1 MSRIGK
7 LPIPLPDGVEVRVD
21 GPAVTVKGPKGE
33 LARTFDASMSV
44 AVEDGEVTVT
54 RASETARHRALH
66 GLTRSLIANM
76 VTGVSEGYERVLEIH
91 GVGYRAEQRGNALVL
106 NVGFSHPVEI
116 RPLDGVELKAESQ
129 TQIRV
134 KGIDKEKV
142 GQMAAEIRKV
152 RPPEPYKGKGI
163 RYQGEYVRR
172 KAGKATAGA

>member
-7 LPIPLPDGVEVRVD
+7 LPIPVPDGVEVRVD
-21 GPAVTVKGPKGE
+21 GSSVTVKGPKGE
-33 LARTFDASMSV
+33 LRRSFDPDMSMS
-44 AVEDGEVTVT
+44 VEDGEVRVT
-54 RASETARHRALH
+54 RATDAARNRALH

-76 VTGVSEGYERVLEIH
+76 VVGVSEGYERALEIH

-116 RPLDGVELKAESQ
+116 KPPEGVEVTAE
-129 TQIRV
+129 TPTLIRV

-142 GQMAAEIRKV
+142 GQLAAEIRMV